1 MIATTLSA
9 ALPFLLDAAVKGT
22 ILLAL
27 AFLAYLLV
35 LRPRRAS
42 AAVRHLLWTST
53 LVVLLAA
60 PILTCFL
67 TAWRMPLDLPGLG
80 STPLAGQANVE
91 RENGLWVVEEPAK
104 SAPAPAAAGPG
115 QANPGPALV
124 ASRIPSPPNT
134 VPPDEP
140 PAKVPPA
147 PAAAPAG
154 AWIVSAWLI
163 GALLSVVWLLG
174 GWLSLVRLGRCCEQV
189 RDGTL
194 HQALSD
200 AARKLGIRRPI
211 RLLLSSHR
219 AIPMTWGLFRPVVLL
234 PQEGQTWSAQRLDMV
249 LVHELGH
256 VQRWDCLVQLLGHVV
271 RGLYWFHPLAW
282 LAVRQLRIEQEH
294 ACDDLVLEGGAP
306 ATDYAEHLLAV
317 TTGMRADF
325 WTAPVALGMGRS
337 YKLRRRLVRLLD
349 AGCNHRP
356 ARRRAALLATV
367 AAIAL
372 AMGLG
377 AIGFS
382 QTPAAAAGD
391 ELKDQVQPPPK
402 EKDKV
407 LLKKLEEVQQKLA
420 KYYVHPVDEK
430 TLADH
435 ALRGLLQ
442 GLKDPY
448 TDYVSPEDLKRFD
461 SQLKG
466 NISGIGAHLQMVDQR
481 LTVATPL
488 EDSPALKSGLRPGDL
503 IDAIDGKSTRGFT
516 IKDAIDRILG
526 PAGSVVKLKVVHPEG
541 VVAEIPV
548 TRAEIRLRSVNGFR
562 RGADGQWQFL
572 LDAEQKIGYLQVQQF
587 SGRTASEVRE
597 AITAMQKDGLKGL
610 ILDLRFCPGGFLEQA
625 IDVCKMFLAKGVL
638 LTTRGPAMAE
648 KSWKA
653 DGKNTLGDFPL
664 LILINDN
671 TASAAEIVAGALR
684 DHERAVLLG
693 SRTYGKGSVQS
704 VMKLEEGGALKV
716 TTAYHYL
723 PNGRNIQKRPGEK
736 TWGVDPSDGFYF
748 PLSAA
753 QTEALRKDAQKRALL
768 GLKEDEQPKVPA
780 RLTPKV
786 IEEQHADPQLAAAL
800 RSMVAR
806 ITGGEFLKV
815 GKENAA
821 LADQAHRLEEMRQRR
836 DQLLQSVKQLDREIA
851 EMQKGAGK

>member
-1 MIATTLSA
+1 MTMIATLLSA
-9 ALPFLLDAAVKGT
+9 ALPFLLDAALKGT
-22 ILLAL
+22 IVLVLAI
-27 AFLAYLLV
+27 LAYVLV
-35 LRPRRAS
+35 LRPRWAS
-42 AAVRHLLWTST
+42 AALRHLLWAST
-53 LVVLLAA
+53 LVVLLVA
-60 PILTCFL
+60 PVLSYFL
-67 TAWRMPLDLPGLG
+67 PAWVSPLALPGLAEQ
-80 STPLAGQANVE
+80 TNLE
-91 RENGLWVVEEPAK
+91 RENGLWVVEEPARP
-104 SAPAPAAAGPG
+104 APAPAAAGAG
-115 QANPGPALV
+115 QANLGPVLV
-124 ASRIPSPPNT
+124 ASRVPTPPNAL
-134 VPPDEP
+134 PADEAP
-140 PAKVPPA
+140 VKTPPA
-147 PAAAPAG
+147 PAATPAA
-154 AWIVSAWLI
+154 AWTVSAWLI

-174 GWLSLVRLGRCCEQV
+174 GWLSLVRLARCCERV
-189 RDGTL
+189 RDGAL
-194 HQALSD
+194 HQTLTEVAKS
-200 AARKLGIRRPI
+200 LGIRRPI

-234 PQEGQTWSAQRLDMV
+234 PQEAKTWTAQRLGMV

-256 VQRWDCLVQLLGHVV
+256 VQRWDCLVQLLGHLV

-294 ACDDLVLEGGAP
+294 ACDDLVLESGAP

-317 TTGMRADF
+317 TAGVRADF

-337 YKLRRRLVRLLD
+337 EKLRRRLVRLLD

-356 ARRRAALLATV
+356 ARRRTVLVATV
-367 AAIAL
+367 ATIAL
-372 AMGLG
+372 AIGLG
-377 AIGFS
+377 TVGFS
-382 QTPAAAAGD
+382 PSPATAAGD
-391 ELKDQVQPPPK
+391 DPKDQVQAPAK

-407 LLKKLEEVQQKLA
+407 LLKKLGEVQQKLA
-420 KYYVHPVDEK
+420 KYYVHPIDEK
-430 TLADH
+430 TLADY

-466 NISGIGAHLQMVDQR
+466 NVTGIGVHVQMVDQR

-488 EDSPALKSGLRPGDL
+488 EDSPALKAGLRPGDL
-503 IDAIDGKSTRGFT
+503 IDAIDGKSTRGLT
-516 IKDAIDRILG
+516 MNDAIGRILG

-541 VVAEIPV
+541 VVAEIPL

-572 LDAEQKIGYLQVQQF
+572 LDPDHKIGYLQVQQF

-597 AITAMQKDGLKGL
+597 SITAMQKDALKGL
-610 ILDLRFCPGGFLEQA
+610 ILDLRFCPGGLLEQA
-625 IDVCKMFLAKGVL
+625 IEVCKVFLAKGVI

-648 KSWKA
+648 KTWKA

-664 LILINDN
+664 LVLINDN

-684 DHERAVLLG
+684 DHERAILLG

-704 VMKLEEGGALKV
+704 VMKLDEGGALKV

-723 PNGRNIQKRPGEK
+723 PSGRNIQKRPGEK

-748 PLSAA
+748 PLTAGQA
-753 QTEALRKDAQKRALL
+753 EALRKDAQKRALL
-768 GLKEDEQPKVPA
+768 GLKEDELPKAPA
-780 RLTPKV
+780 RLTPKI

-800 RSMVAR
+800 RAMVAR
-806 ITGGEFLKV
+806 VTGGEFLKV
-815 GKENAA
+815 GKDNAA
-821 LADQAHRLEEMRQRR
+821 LADVALRLEEMRQRR
-836 DQLLQSVKQLDREIA
+836 DQLQQSVKQLEREIA
-851 EMQKGAGK
+851 EMQKAAGK